1 MTVGWSFPWHRYF
14 SCGRKSWFCW
24 LLLALEMLVLDKGLF
39 VVGMKLRKKEILDKA
54 NLLFED
60 FVGKRFKGWGRL
72 VAVGRDH
79 GTVLAEEWSALVWHK
94 LGEVWFPMYLAF
106 GFWNVLRILPWSRC
120 NGTDNDE
127 SPNSLSRPNS
137 LKPKKSSPISS
148 AKSPPTNISLPSLN
162 ILDPSPPVSVRAGR
176 CWQIRKKILP

>member
-1 MTVGWSFPWHRYF
+1 MGATCNRRRRPQHCNNGTVSANING
-14 SCGRKSWFCW
+14 GRSWFP
-24 LLLALEMLVLDKGLF
+24 
-39 VVGMKLRKKEILDKA
+39 
-54 NLLFED
+54 
-60 FVGKRFKGWGRL
+60 
-72 VAVGRDH
+72 
-79 GTVLAEEWSALVWHK
+79 T
-94 LGEVWFPMYLAF
+94 YLAF

-162 ILDPSPPVSVRAGR
+162 ILDPSPPVSARAGR
-176 CWQIRKKILP
+176 CWQVRSRRESIIMVRVNAYQKFCEVKLHSLMDTIESRP